1 MVAES
6 SGDQGSLPDCV
17 EAVSSRALTQ
27 FPTRDLTEA
36 TLDRG

>member
-17 EAVSSRALTQ
+17 EPVSSRALTQ
-27 FPTRDLTEA
+27 FLTCDLAEA
-36 TLDRG
+36 TLEGG